1 MSPFVLTLYVLVWP
15 VLVAGVLAV
24 LCTAFGREAAEAR
37 REGREL
43 V

>member
-24 LCTAFGREAAEAR
+24 LCTAFGREVAEAR

>member
-24 LCTAFGREAAEAR
+24 LCTAFGREAAEAK